1 MFRKGPQN
9 LNSSKPQLLPMLFL
23 NTLLLLGALGIS
35 IPIIIHLLNR
45 RSSRVVDWG
54 AMNFLLESL
63 AIRNR
68 RIQLEEALLMAA
80 RCLLVGLL
88 ALALAR
94 PFIPPGSTIPWLLVL
109 PLLLLAVVGLG
120 VAVVLHDEKVWRRR
134 IAIASALVLLLCAAL
149 IFFEKYLN
157 LSRFSPG
164 ARQDIAL
171 ILDASTSMGIATDG
185 ATNFERAV
193 EEARALVKRAPRGH
207 AFSLIA
213 GGPSPSALVLDP
225 TTDRAALDAA
235 LNELTPLDG
244 AMTTYQAFTLA
255 SLSLAR
261 GANPAKQI
269 VILTDEQNVGWEI
282 GQSGRWNFLRDAFKN
297 LPSEPQI
304 MVRRMPLPEF
314 VRNLAVTDV
323 RLSREIVGIDR
334 PVTITATVANT
345 GNEAVTP
352 AALVLKID
360 DGRDYRDASLGQLRP
375 GEEQVVAFT
384 HQFGEAGAHSLSL
397 TLEVED
403 DIASDNTGWSALNVA
418 NELKVLVVEGRPS
431 ARALDRA
438 AAFAA
443 VALAPSAL
451 TLDPTLAANIPMA
464 TDEAADDF
472 NPNYDP
478 TLDPIRFLVEPQVV
492 DLSDL
497 GVISDFST
505 YDTVILADVP
515 RLSGPVAANLARYVE
530 DGGGLLVAAGAKAQG
545 DFYNA
550 WKLADESPFLP
561 ATIADPVVA
570 TAGEAG
576 GAAAFSPS
584 AQTLTHPAL
593 AKVADPAKSDFA
605 GAVITN
611 YRPQTIPE
619 VLAKDASVGARLNN
633 GGILLSSRRAGRGQ
647 VVLLGIPLDLS
658 AGNLVTRQ
666 AFLPFL
672 HELVYHLA
680 DPASYQLNLEPGWE
694 VNLGL
699 AGKRGRALG
708 EGLIGRYFASRNATE
723 PSHTRQDPAI
733 QFNWMNGSPAPGIPA
748 DGFRVEWTGKIQMP
762 DPKRLT
768 FQAEADDHLEIFI
781 DGKSV
786 VQFNQGT
793 RERRFSGKVEE
804 NRWYDFRAVY
814 REEGGE
820 AKAILKWE
828 ADKLPSQIIPPARFR
843 TFSGDAGETG
853 REGRLASFPVK
864 GPDGKPRLAQLSSTD
879 GGSVLKLQGQ
889 ISSGLYRL
897 TVPEEQAPF
906 FSDFLREGGREIP
919 FTVKRDPAESR
930 LVRLTD
936 SDYAFLANFVT
947 LSKPQTL
954 EELIGFLNGNQFGQ
968 ELWKYLALGAF
979 AFLLLEIFLS
989 RWIARGRRMGEEISI
1004 QFESKD
1010 APSNAFLEQLA
1021 AFGKS

>member
-1 MFRKGPQN
+1 
-9 LNSSKPQLLPMLFL
+9 MLFL
-23 NTLLLLGALGIS
+23 NTILLLGALGIS

-134 IAIASALVLLLCAAL
+134 IAIGSTLILLACVAL

-171 ILDASTSMGIATDG
+171 IIDASTSMGIATEG
-185 ATNFERAV
+185 TTNFERAV
-193 EEARALVKRAPRGH
+193 EEARTLVKRAPRGH
-207 AFSLIA
+207 AFSLIV

-261 GANPAKQI
+261 GDNPAKQI

-304 MVRRMPLPEF
+304 MIRKMPMPDF

-334 PVTITATVANT
+334 PVTVTATVANT

-352 AALVLKID
+352 TALVLKID

-375 GEEQVVAFT
+375 GEEQVVTFT

-403 DIASDNTGWSALNVA
+403 DIASDNTGSSALNVA
-418 NELKVLVVEGRPS
+418 SELKVLIVEGRPS
-431 ARALDRA
+431 ARALDRS

-451 TLDPTLAANIPMA
+451 TLDPTLEANIPAA

-478 TLDPIRFLVEPQVV
+478 TLDPIRFLVDPEVV

-515 RLSGPVAANLARYVE
+515 RLSGPVAMSLARYVM
-530 DGGGLLVAAGAKAQG
+530 DGGGLLVAAGAKAQS
-545 DFYNA
+545 DFYNT
-550 WKLADESPFLP
+550 WKTEGGAPFLP
-561 ATIADPVVA
+561 ATIAAPVVA
-570 TAGEAG
+570 TASE
-576 GAAAFSPS
+576 AFSPS

-593 AKVADPAKSDFA
+593 AKVADTAKSDFS
-605 GAVITN
+605 GTVITN
-611 YRPQTIPE
+611 YRPQAIPE
-619 VLAKDASVGARLNN
+619 ALAKDASVGARLNN
-633 GGILLSSRRAGRGQ
+633 GEILLSSRKEGRGQ

-666 AFLPFL
+666 AFLPFI

-699 AGKRGRALG
+699 AGKRGRAIG
-708 EGLIGRYFASRNATE
+708 EGIIGRYFASHGATE
-723 PSHTRQDPAI
+723 PVLTRQDPGV

-748 DGFRVEWTGKIQMP
+748 DGFKVEWTGKIQMP

-768 FQAEADDHLEIFI
+768 FQADVDDNLEIFI

-814 REEGGE
+814 REDGGE

-828 ADKLPSQIIPPARFR
+828 ADKLPSQIIPPTRFR
-843 TFSGDAGETG
+843 TFSGEADETG
-853 REGRLASFPVK
+853 RESSLASFPVK
-864 GPDGKPRLAQLSSTD
+864 GPDGKPRVAQLSSAD

-889 ISSGLYRL
+889 ISSGLYQL
-897 TVPEEQAPF
+897 TVPEEQRPF
-906 FSDFLREGGREIP
+906 FADFLREKGNEIP

-930 LVRLTD
+930 LVRLTE

-947 LSKPQTL
+947 LSQPQTL
-954 EELIGFLNGNQFGQ
+954 EELIGFLNGN
-968 ELWKYLALGAF
+968 
-979 AFLLLEIFLS
+979 
-989 RWIARGRRMGEEISI
+989 
-1004 QFESKD
+1004 
-1010 APSNAFLEQLA
+1010 
-1021 AFGKS
+1021 